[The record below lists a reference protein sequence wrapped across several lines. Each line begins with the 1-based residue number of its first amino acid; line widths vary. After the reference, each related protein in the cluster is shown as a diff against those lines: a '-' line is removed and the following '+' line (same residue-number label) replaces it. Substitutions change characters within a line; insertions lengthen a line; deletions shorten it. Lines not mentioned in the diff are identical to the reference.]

1 MNGAPATG
9 GIQRSLALGV
19 DAASP
24 PKQSAGGAPSSTN
37 ASWFARARRNW
48 PATIAILFLLVISV
62 IATIPS
68 FIGVP
73 DPLATA
79 PGDAFLGPSRAYLF
93 GTDDLGRN
101 LFSRTIYGARVSL
114 GTALIVVVAAASIG
128 VPIGLVAGYRE
139 GLVDTLVMR
148 VIDVILA
155 FPAILLAM
163 GMIAVIGA
171 GWLNGAL
178 AVTIV
183 SIPAF
188 ARLTRASVL
197 QEKTREYVMAART
210 AGASTPRIL
219 LRTILPN
226 CLGPLLVQVAFVA
239 TWAILLEAALSFLGL
254 GVNPPTP
261 SWGQMLSAG
270 KTYLYRA
277 WWYGFFPGLALTLVV
292 LSLNTLGETTQR
304 IVRRGWRSL

>member
-1 MNGAPATG
+1 MASELPRTAGFDTRTVAVRDLDTARIDG
-9 GIQRSLALGV
+9 VAGSVWLG
-19 DAASP
+19 
-24 PKQSAGGAPSSTN
+24 
-37 ASWFARARRNW
+37 RARRNW
-48 PATIAILFLLVISV
+48 GAALALLFLLAIGVV
-62 IATIPS
+62 AAVPWA
-68 FIGVP
+68 FGVP

-79 PGDAFLGPSRAYLF
+79 PRDAFLGPSRAHPF
-93 GTDDLGRN
+93 GSDDLGRD
-101 LFSRTIYGARVSL
+101 LFSRTVYGARVSL
-114 GTALIVVVAAASIG
+114 GTAVVVVVAAAAIG
-128 VPIGLVAGYRE
+128 VPIGLIAGYRE
-139 GLVDTLVMR
+139 GLVDALVMR
-148 VIDVILA
+148 VIDVVLA

-163 GMIAVIGA
+163 GLIAVIGA
-171 GWLNGAL
+171 GWGNGAL

-210 AGASTPRIL
+210 MGAGTPRIL
-219 LRTILPN
+219 VRTILPN
-226 CLGPLLVQVAFVA
+226 CLGPLLVQAAFVA

-254 GVNPPTP
+254 GVKPPTP

-270 KTYLYRA
+270 KTFLYRA

>member
-1 MNGAPATG
+1 MNGQLP
-9 GIQRSLALGV
+9 RALRLE
-19 DAASP
+19 
-24 PKQSAGGAPSSTN
+24 GGAAVHDRDIRGERSVTGPVRLG
-37 ASWFARARRNW
+37 RARRNW
-48 PATIAILFLLVISV
+48 PATLALLFLLTIGVISV
-62 IATIPS
+62 IPRVFGI
-68 FIGVP
+68 P

-79 PGDAFLGPSRAYLF
+79 PRDAFLGPSLAYLF
-93 GTDDLGRN
+93 GTDDLGRD

-114 GTALIVVVAAASIG
+114 GTAIVVVVAAASVG
-128 VPIGLVAGYRE
+128 VPIGLIAGYRE
-139 GLVDTLVMR
+139 GLVDALLMR
-148 VIDVILA
+148 VIDVVLA

-163 GMIAVIGA
+163 GLIAVIGA

-197 QEKTREYVMAART
+197 QEKTREYVLAAQT
-210 AGASTPRIL
+210 AGAGTPRIL
-219 LRTILPN
+219 VRTILPN

-254 GVNPPTP
+254 GVKPPTP